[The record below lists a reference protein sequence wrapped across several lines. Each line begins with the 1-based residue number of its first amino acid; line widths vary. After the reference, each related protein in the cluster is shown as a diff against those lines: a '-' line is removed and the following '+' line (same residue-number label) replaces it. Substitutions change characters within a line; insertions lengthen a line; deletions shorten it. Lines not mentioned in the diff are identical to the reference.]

1 MLAFLLCARS
11 QTHGD
16 RMNSFKGFV
25 LKELYHIFRDR
36 RTMLIL
42 FGMPIIQLVLFGF
55 AIRNELNDTQ
65 IAVLDY
71 AKDDVSQAVIHKIL
85 SSGYFMLAERI
96 EREADIEPA
105 FQRGIIKEVL
115 IIEPDFG
122 RKLRSEGRASLRV
135 VTDATDPNTARLLVS
150 YTTAIVGEYTRSLAL
165 QPGAVVIVPEVKM
178 LYNPELK
185 SVYMFV
191 PGLIALI
198 LMLVSALMTSITITR
213 EKELGTMEILLVSPL
228 QPAQIIVGKV
238 LPYLLLS
245 FVNVITILVL
255 SKHLFGV
262 PFLGNLP
269 LFLGESLLFIVTALS
284 LGILISTVSATQQ
297 AAMMLALGGLMLPTI
312 LLSGFVFPIENM
324 PKVLQIV
331 STIIPARWFVVI
343 AKGIMLKGLGIEHLW
358 RETLILV
365 GMMLMLL
372 LASMKKF
379 NVRLG

>member
-1 MLAFLLCARS
+1 MS
-11 QTHGD
+11 
-16 RMNSFKGFV
+16 SFKGFV
-25 LKELYHIFRDR
+25 LKEVYHIFRDK

-55 AIRNELNDTQ
+55 AIRNELDSAQ

-71 AKDDVSQAVIHKIL
+71 AKDDVSQAVVNKLL
-85 SSGYFMLAERI
+85 SSGYFTLAEHI
-96 EREADIEPA
+96 ESEGDIEPA
-105 FQRGIIKEVL
+105 FQRGAVKEVL
-115 IIEPDFG
+115 IVEPDFG
-122 RKLRSEGRASLRV
+122 RKLHAEGKASLRV
-135 VTDATDPNTARLLVS
+135 VTDATDPNTARMLVA
-150 YTTAIVGEYTRSLAL
+150 YTKAIVDDYMRSLAL

-245 FVNVITILVL
+245 FVNVVTILVL
-255 SKHLFGV
+255 AKHLFGV

-324 PKVLQIV
+324 PKALQLV
-331 STIIPARWFVVI
+331 SAIIPARWFVVI

-365 GMMLMLL
+365 GMMFALL